1 MKKVIYSLLL
11 LGAVSFASCSDD
23 DEVIIPN
30 LNVEI
35 EGVESTENLSYVQGE
50 ELVLKAVADNAPG
63 FKTVWT
69 LNGEEVSTEST
80 YTFVA
85 DKLGENIIQ
94 VAVTGPD
101 GGTSF
106 SSFTIN
112 VSGKYKNGTFVLNEG
127 NMSSENGFLTFI
139 DPKGNVTDSVYYKE
153 NGTPLGNVTQDLF
166 IADNK
171 MYIMSQNGPT
181 MGGEGFLYVANA
193 ETLKKEVTY
202 NEELKDISTAWPTH
216 VAVVG
221 KNCYIRHNNGLSL
234 FDLNSKKLSLIEGT
248 KGAAKNRMAVVG
260 DKVYVM
266 AGKKIL
272 VVKDNAVINEIEMEG
287 TISGVLKS
295 DDNQLWVSCT
305 TKPSQICKV
314 STKDYSV
321 LAKHEIAES
330 GVGAGWGATPGISAK
345 GDTLYFSNAGTV
357 IYRHIFNQNKTDK
370 MCDVK
375 NMLEKGRVG
384 MAYNNLAV
392 HPTTGEVYFTSIKGY
407 GMDFLINDIAVFNF
421 EGATPEVA
429 ADYQDHTHF
438 PAGVFFTDSYK

>member
-1 MKKVIYSLLL
+1 MKKLIYSLLL

-23 DEVIIPN
+23 DEIIIPN

-35 EGVESTENLSYVQGE
+35 EGIEGADNLSLFKGE
-50 ELVLKAVADNAPG
+50 KLVLTAVADNAPG

-69 LNGEEVSTEST
+69 LNGKEVSTEAT

-85 DKLGENIIQ
+85 DQLGENIIQ
-94 VAVTGPD
+94 VAVTGVD

-106 SSFTIN
+106 SFVTVN

-127 NMSSENGFLTFI
+127 NMTTENGSLTFI
-139 DPKGNVTDSVYYKE
+139 DSKGNVTDSVYYKV

-171 MYIMSQNGPT
+171 MYIISQNGPT

-193 ETLKKEVTY
+193 ETLEKEVTY

-221 KNCYIRHNNGLSL
+221 KNCYLRHNNGLSV

-248 KGAAKNRMAVVG
+248 RGAAKNRMAVVG
-260 DKVYVM
+260 DKVYVI

-287 TISGVLKS
+287 NISGLLKS

-305 TKPSQICKV
+305 TKPAQICKV
-314 STKDYSV
+314 SAKDYQ
-321 LAKHEIAES
+321 LIEKHEISEG

-345 GDTLYFSNAGTV
+345 GDTLYFSNASTV

-370 MCDVK
+370 MCNVK
-375 NMLEKGRVG
+375 DMLEKSRVG
-384 MAYNNLAV
+384 VVYNNLAV
-392 HPTTGEVYFTSIKGY
+392 HPETGEVYFNTLESFGT
-407 GMDFLINDIAVFNF
+407 FTVNDIAVFNF
-421 EGATPEVA
+421 EGATPKLA

-438 PAGVFFTDSYK
+438 PAGIFFTASYK